1 MQPRLL
7 VVIDTEEDWFDD
19 TARPVSVANIDALPG
34 FQARWFDPLGVK
46 PVYLVNYPVASG
58 ERSSAILRELAA
70 SGVCE
75 IGVHVH
81 NWTSP
86 PFTAEDVKQRTYHT
100 DIDRGVEKQKIA
112 DVVRLVRER
121 IGVAPRAFKGGRW
134 GCDGRTVRSLEEL
147 GLDIDTSVCPLTDYR
162 GEGGGPNFFDAPW
175 LPYFP
180 SYEDI
185 LVPRQVRDP
194 RGALLELPVT
204 IGFTSGE
211 NEQRRELF
219 RRLRDGGWTSRMHLI
234 GVLHRLGVL
243 RRVKLSQESADGAQ
257 MRQLADATL
266 ARGYPLLH
274 MTFHS
279 NITAVGTSPY
289 SMTERERDQRSAWM
303 GELLAY
309 SVRDKGVRPA
319 TASEFRAGWLESQA
333 AGARS

>member
-1 MQPRLL
+1 VQPRLL

-19 TARPVSVANIDALPG
+19 TARPVSVDNIDALPG
-34 FQARWFDPLGVK
+34 FHTRWFEPLGVR
-46 PVYLVNYPVASG
+46 PVYLVNYPVATG

-70 SGVCE
+70 SGTCE

-86 PFTAEDVKQRTYHT
+86 PFSAEDVRRRTYHT
-100 DIDRGVEKQKIA
+100 DIPREVEKQKIA
-112 DVVRLVRER
+112 DVAAQIAER
-121 IGVAPRAFKGGRW
+121 IGVVPRAFKGGRW

-147 GLDIDTSVCPLTDYR
+147 GLDVDTSVCPLTDYR

-180 SYEDI
+180 SHEDI
-185 LVPRQVRDP
+185 LAPREPADARS
-194 RGALLELPVT
+194 ALLEIPVT
-204 IGFTSGE
+204 IGFTSGD
-211 NEQRRELF
+211 NQGRRELF
-219 RRLRDGGWTSRMHLI
+219 RRLRDNALTSRMHLI

-309 SVRDKGVRPA
+309 AVRDKGVRPA
-319 TASEFRAGWLESQA
+319 TASEFRAEWLAQLS
-333 AGARS
+333 